1 MQTVPKANRI
11 HIAIFGKR
19 NAGKSSLIN
28 ALTKQS
34 VALVSDIAGTTTD
47 PVYKAMEILPLG
59 PVMIIDTAGLDDEG
73 TLGELRIEK
82 TLEVLNKTDLAIIV
96 IDGTGGLSTFDRE
109 IVNEVKKRKIPVV
122 GVINKIDHLKTSEKL
137 VQQSEETLQIDVV
150 GVSTV
155 TGHGIELLKGLMI
168 KNAPQDWEEKA
179 IVGDL
184 INAKD
189 HIVLVVP
196 IDNAAPKGRLILPQ
210 VQVIRDILDYEGMC
224 SIVKET
230 ELEEFLN
237 RLKQK
242 PFMVITD
249 SQAFAKVAAI
259 TPLDIQ
265 LTSFSMLFAR
275 YKGDLNSYLKGVKAI
290 GSLVPGDKVLI
301 AEGCTHHR
309 QSDDIGTVKI
319 PRWLNEKVG
328 GSLDY
333 EWASGGGFPKDLT
346 KYKLI
351 IHCGACMLNR
361 REVLYRLS
369 NAGEEKI
376 PVINYGIL
384 IAYLNGILYRTLAP
398 FPEANVLLKKIKKE
412 N

>member
-34 VALVSDIAGTTTD
+34 VALVSDVAGTTTD

-59 PVMIIDTAGLDDEG
+59 PVMMIDTAGLDDEG
-73 TLGELRIEK
+73 TLGKLRIEK

-96 IDGTGGLSTFDRE
+96 IDGIEGLSTFDRKIASE
-109 IVNEVKKRKIPVV
+109 IKKRKISAI
-122 GVINKIDHLKTSEKL
+122 GVINKVDRSAINEK
-137 VQQSEETLQIDVV
+137 VIQQYQEDLQIDLV
-150 GVSTV
+150 GVSAV

-168 KNAPQDWEEKA
+168 KNAPQDWEEKS
-179 IVGDL
+179 IIGDL
-184 INAKD
+184 IKAKD
-189 HIVLVVP
+189 HIILVVP

-210 VQVIRDILDYEGMC
+210 VQVIRDILDYGGMC
-224 SIVKET
+224 SVVKET
-230 ELEEFLN
+230 ELEEFLE
-237 RLKQK
+237 KCKEK
-242 PFMVITD
+242 PTMVITD
-249 SQAFAKVAAI
+249 SQAFHKVAAI
-259 TPLDIQ
+259 TPIDIQ

-275 YKGDLNSYLKGVKAI
+275 YKGDLNTYLEGIKAI
-290 GSLVPGDKVLI
+290 ENLVPGDKILI

-319 PRWLNEKVG
+319 PRWLNERVG
-328 GSLDY
+328 GNLEY

-369 NAGEEKI
+369 SAGEAKV
-376 PVINYGIL
+376 PVVNYGIL
-384 IAYLNGILYRTLAP
+384 IAYLNGILHRTLAP
-398 FPEANVLLKKIKKE
+398 FPEAATLLRKQKKE
-412 N
+412 D